1 MNSAPEL
8 NTDGPGR
15 LRRFWVAGLT
25 AAVALALAPLS
36 FHVDR
41 RLDTTVRLEGSESDY
56 VAQQLA
62 THFRSPFVDRVVLV
76 IQGLPPADSD
86 EGAQALTR
94 IVNAMTGPD
103 VSGIVSRLD
112 LPDPIFSGQ
121 GGGTFVLIGL
131 APMNGSL
138 ESPVPRI
145 RERARM
151 LQDQFR
157 NRYPAVKLELTGE
170 LPLDFDL
177 RKASSDEVRR
187 GESLVLP
194 VTLALLLI
202 AFASVVAALIPL
214 AVGQLAISMA
224 LGVVS
229 LLALRWHLSIL
240 VQNLAAMLGLSLGID
255 YALLMVSR
263 FREALSA
270 GQSRSEASRTAAR
283 QAGRTLLVSAST
295 VAIGFAALLTVPISE
310 IRSIGAAG
318 FVVAGASVLLATTL
332 LPAVL
337 ALLGSRIDTGV
348 VPFLQRL
355 NPDSSMHARDRWKRW
370 GRTITSH
377 PWTALVLAGVPL
389 LLLASQATR
398 LDTKLPRGDWLPASA
413 ESVQG
418 LNSLD
423 KMGRGGIVQ
432 SLRVILELPSDSI
445 SETESGWNAAVQLS
459 ARLASDPRA
468 DRVLSLPTLTEGH
481 RDLIWSLSSE
491 TRRSLLRS
499 DGKATLEE
507 LLPASSVSP
516 QEQIRWVEEL
526 RRLRVADLL
535 GIPGA
540 KISIGGIPGLNA
552 DYENAV
558 GERLPRVIALV
569 VAATFLALC
578 VGFRSLFAAAKAVAL
593 NLLSVGAA
601 FGALVLVFQEGHGS
615 RLLGVHEA
623 TGAVFPIIPI
633 LAFAIVF
640 GLSMDYEVF
649 LVARV
654 LEARRSGLSE
664 TEAITEA
671 LAKTAGLI
679 TSAAAI
685 MIVVFTGFTL
695 GDFLVIKMLG
705 FTLAVAVLIDATLVR
720 MVIGPALLSLA
731 GDWNWWPWG
740 LSGASATASQ
750 ERIR

>member
-1 MNSAPEL
+1 
-8 NTDGPGR
+8 
-15 LRRFWVAGLT
+15 V
-25 AAVALALAPLS
+25 
-36 FHVDR
+36 
-41 RLDTTVRLEGSESDY
+41 
-56 VAQQLA
+56 Q
-62 THFRSPFVDRVVLV
+62 
-76 IQGLPPADSD
+76 
-86 EGAQALTR
+86 
-94 IVNAMTGPD
+94 
-103 VSGIVSRLD
+103 
-112 LPDPIFSGQ
+112 
-121 GGGTFVLIGL
+121 
-131 APMNGSL
+131 
-138 ESPVPRI
+138 
-145 RERARM
+145 
-151 LQDQFR
+151 
-157 NRYPAVKLELTGE
+157 K
-170 LPLDFDL
+170 
-177 RKASSDEVRR
+177 

-194 VTLALLLI
+194 ATLALLVL
-202 AFASVVAALIPL
+202 AFASFVAALIPL

-224 LGVVS
+224 LGVAA

-270 GQSRSEASRTAAR
+270 GHGPKEASAIAVRK
-283 QAGRTLLVSAST
+283 AGHTLLVSAST

-310 IRSIGAAG
+310 IRSIGVAG
-318 FVVAGASVLLATTL
+318 FVVAGASVLLANTL
-332 LPAVL
+332 LPAGL
-337 ALLGSRIDTGV
+337 ALLGSRINAGV
-348 VPFLQRL
+348 VPLVSRL
-355 NPDSSMHARDRWKRW
+355 NSDYSIHARERWKRW

-377 PWTALVLAGVPL
+377 PWTALVLAGVPV
-389 LLLASQATR
+389 LLLASQAARLETR
-398 LDTKLPRGDWLPASA
+398 LPRGDWLPPSA

-418 LNSLD
+418 LHSLAR
-423 KMGRGGIVQ
+423 MGRGGVVQ

-445 SETESGWNAAVQLS
+445 SQSESGWKAAVRLS

-468 DRVLSLPTLTEGH
+468 DQVISLPTLTEGH

-491 TRRSLLRS
+491 TRRSLLRG
-499 DGKATLEE
+499 DGRATLEE
-507 LLPASSVSP
+507 ILPAPWVSP
-516 QEQIRWVEEL
+516 EEQIRWVREL
-526 RRLRVADLL
+526 RRLAVADLL

-540 KISIGGIPGLNA
+540 KIRIGGIPALNA

-558 GERLPRVIALV
+558 GDRLPRVIALV
-569 VAATFLALC
+569 VGTTFLALFA
-578 VGFRSLFAAAKAVAL
+578 GFRSVVAAAKAVAL

-615 RLLGVHEA
+615 RFLGVHEA
-623 TGAVFPIIPI
+623 TGGVFPIIPI

-664 TEAITEA
+664 SEAITEA
-671 LAKTAGLI
+671 LARTAGLI

-685 MIVVFTGFTL
+685 MIVVFAGFTL

-720 MVIGPALLSLA
+720 IVIGPALLSLA

-740 LSGASATASQ
+740 LAGANATAAQ
-750 ERIR
+750 ESIR